1 MTLPEAVNILEA
13 YQLWRLG
20 KIEEYPITP
29 KQLTEAIDIAIRLLK
44 QLN

>member
-1 MTLPEAVNILEA
+1 MTLSEAISILET

-29 KQLTEAIDIAIRLLK
+29 KQLTEALDIAIRLMT